1 MKVKSLKRKTNDL
14 AVGQPRRSVLLVD
27 DHPLLREGIAAL
39 IRATSD
45 LRVSAEAG
53 DTAAALAAL
62 SEHVPD
68 LLLLDISLPG
78 ANGIEL
84 LKDLHVRYPRMHVL
98 VLSMHEESFYA
109 ERALRAGANGYIMKQ
124 ESGAKVIDAIRCVLR
139 GEVYVSPALAS
150 RLLRLFVSNKNGK
163 DTRDSVERLSDRE
176 LQVYTFI
183 GGGLSSQEIAD
194 KLKLSIKTIQT
205 YREHIKSKLGLRNAT
220 DLVYHATHWVE
231 NELKEPS
238 AKVRQDA

>member
-1 MKVKSLKRKTNDL
+1 VTIRRRK
-14 AVGQPRRSVLLVD
+14 AKGEAAGHAKRSVLLVD

-53 DTAAALAAL
+53 SAAEALEALA
-62 SEHVPD
+62 EQVPD

-78 ANGIEL
+78 VNGIEL
-84 LKDLHVRYPRMHVL
+84 LKDVHVRYPLMHVL
-98 VLSMHEESFYA
+98 VLSMHEESVYA
-109 ERALRAGANGYIMKQ
+109 ERALRAGANGYVMKQ
-124 ESGAKVIDAIRCVLR
+124 EPGSKVIDAIRSVLR

-150 RLLRLFVSNKNGK
+150 RMLRLFVSNKKGA
-163 DTRDSVERLSDRE
+163 DTRASVERLSDRE

-194 KLKLSIKTIQT
+194 KLKLSIKTVQT
-205 YREHIKSKLGLRNAT
+205 YREHIKSKLGLRNST

-231 NELKEPS
+231 NDMKEPG
-238 AKVRQDA
+238 

>member
-1 MKVKSLKRKTNDL
+1 
-14 AVGQPRRSVLLVD
+14 LVD

-45 LRVSAEAG
+45 LRISAEAG
-53 DTAAALAAL
+53 SAAEALAALAAQ
-62 SEHVPD
+62 VPD

-84 LKDLHVRYPRMHVL
+84 LKDLHVRYPLMHVL
-98 VLSMHEESFYA
+98 VLSMHEESVYA
-109 ERALRAGANGYIMKQ
+109 ERALRAGANGYVMKQ
-124 ESGAKVIDAIRCVLR
+124 EPGSKVIDAIRCVLR

-150 RLLRLFVSNKNGK
+150 RMLRLFVSNKKGA
-163 DTRDSVERLSDRE
+163 DTRASVERLSDRE

-231 NELKEPS
+231 NDMKEPG
-238 AKVRQDA
+238 

>member
-1 MKVKSLKRKTNDL
+1 MTSRKRK
-14 AVGQPRRSVLLVD
+14 AKGEAAGPSKRSVLLVD

-45 LRVSAEAG
+45 LRISAEAG
-53 DTAAALAAL
+53 SAAEALEALAAQ
-62 SEHVPD
+62 VPD

-84 LKDLHVRYPRMHVL
+84 LKDLHVRHPLMHVL
-98 VLSMHEESFYA
+98 VLSMHEESVYA
-109 ERALRAGANGYIMKQ
+109 ERALRAGANGYVMKQ
-124 ESGAKVIDAIRCVLR
+124 EPGSKVIDAIRCVLR
-139 GEVYVSPALAS
+139 GEVYVSTALAS
-150 RLLRLFVSNKNGK
+150 RMLRLFVSNKKGA
-163 DTRDSVERLSDRE
+163 DTRASVERLSDRE

-220 DLVYHATHWVE
+220 DLVYHATHWVK
-231 NELKEPS
+231 NDMKEPG
-238 AKVRQDA
+238 

>member
-1 MKVKSLKRKTNDL
+1 MTIRRRKAKGEAAGPVK
-14 AVGQPRRSVLLVD
+14 RSVLLVD

-45 LRVSAEAG
+45 LRVSGEAGSAAEALE
-53 DTAAALAAL
+53 ALA
-62 SEHVPD
+62 EQEPD

-78 ANGIEL
+78 TNGIEL

-98 VLSMHEESFYA
+98 VLSMHEESVYA
-109 ERALRAGANGYIMKQ
+109 ERALRAGANGYVMKQ
-124 ESGAKVIDAIRCVLR
+124 EPGSKVIDAIRCVLR

-150 RLLRLFVSNKNGK
+150 RMLRLFVSNKKGA
-163 DTRDSVERLSDRE
+163 DSRASVERLSDRE

-194 KLKLSIKTIQT
+194 KLKLSIKTVQT
-205 YREHIKSKLGLRNAT
+205 YREHIKSKLGLRNAA

-231 NELKEPS
+231 NDMKEPG
-238 AKVRQDA
+238 